1 MRTVMI
7 YNEDGS
13 VCRLS
18 VKRVLYEKMPPVST
32 SSTNCIVVI
41 CSKKFKETSNVEL
54 VWLQWLQISLSV

>member
-41 CSKKFKETSNVEL
+41 CSKKFKENL
-54 VWLQWLQISLSV
+54 MWN